1 LSKPVGVVATPH
13 YLATEVGIGV
23 LRDGGNAFDAAV
35 AVGLAIGVVQ
45 PYHSGIGGGCSIT
58 YVTAEGQA
66 GSIQARGRA
75 PEGLDRSLLLE
86 PTGTPDYERARTGP
100 LAMVVPAL
108 VSGLH
113 QVHEAH
119 GQLSWQQVCL
129 APQPLARDGFLA
141 DFMLARNSGEPKTAD
156 KLKRFAA
163 GTSLEESIREGRRLI
178 QPAMSTTLVALADDP
193 IALYTGEI
201 AHKIASRVE
210 SLGGV
215 LAASDLEAYQ
225 AQSHSLNEGSYR
237 GWRILAPGTP
247 TIGALQALLALQI
260 LDHFPLEDLAVGS
273 AEHIHLLV
281 EAIKL
286 SYMAR
291 ASIESDA
298 EAIVLADRKQAKRLA
313 AQIRRDRTLPFEQFP
328 VPSDLE
334 SSTSHFCVADVEGN
348 VVSQT
353 QTIGG
358 HYGSGIVEPE
368 TGIVLNNLV
377 GDFSLQV
384 GDVTT
389 QGIRYGHYNLLE
401 PGLEPAS
408 SQSPLIALNS
418 ETGEMLAAGAAGG
431 PKIVSATVQA
441 LVNCID
447 FGMNAR
453 GSANAPRV
461 HCHGQDVELESGLGG
476 GLAAQ
481 LEDLGHS
488 VRAVESIALMQI
500 IRRTGGGWEGAA
512 DPRSPGSAST
522 ILQDGEST
530 PVHTYGYTIQSSLS

>member
-1 LSKPVGVVATPH
+1 MVASPH
-13 YLATEVGIGV
+13 HLATDVGIDV
-23 LRDGGNAFDAAV
+23 LREGGNAFDAAAAV
-35 AVGLAIGVVQ
+35 ALAIGVVQ

-58 YVTAEGQA
+58 YVTTDGQA
-66 GSIQARGRA
+66 GSVQARGSV

-86 PTGTPDYERARTGP
+86 PTGTPDYERARNGP

-108 VSGLH
+108 VSGVH

-119 GQLSWQQVCL
+119 GRLPWQQVCL

-141 DFMLARNSGEPKTAD
+141 DFMLVRNWSEPKTVD

-163 GTSLEESIREGRRLI
+163 GTSVGKPIREGQRLS
-178 QPAMSTTLVALADDP
+178 QPAMSATLTRLADDP
-193 IALYTGEI
+193 AALHTGEI
-201 AHKIASRVE
+201 AHGIAEHVE
-210 SLGGV
+210 SLGGM
-215 LAASDLEAYQ
+215 LTASDLETYRTR
-225 AQSHSLNEGSYR
+225 SHSLNEGSYR

-247 TIGALQALLALQI
+247 TIGALQVLLTLQI
-260 LDHFPLEDLAVGS
+260 LDDFPLGDLATGS
-273 AEHIHLLV
+273 VEHIHLLI

-291 ASIESDA
+291 ASIENDV
-298 EAIVLADRKQAKRLA
+298 EAVILADRKRAKALA
-313 AQIRRDRTLPFEQFP
+313 ARIRRDQALPFEQIP

-334 SSTSHFCVADVEGN
+334 SSTSHFCVADAEGN

-389 QGIRYGHYNLLE
+389 QGIRYGRYNLLE

-408 SQSPLIALNS
+408 SQSPVIAVNS
-418 ETGEMLAAGAAGG
+418 ETGEVLAAGAAGG

-461 HCHGQDVELESGLGG
+461 HCHGQDVELEPGLGT
-476 GLAAQ
+476 GLATQ
-481 LEDLGHS
+481 LENLGHS
-488 VRAVESIALMQI
+488 VRAVESIALMQV
-500 IRRTGGGWEGAA
+500 IRRTSDGWEGAA
-512 DPRSPGSAST
+512 DPRSPGSASI
-522 ILQDGEST
+522 ILQEGELT
-530 PVHTYGYTIQSSLS
+530 VVNTYGYTIQTSSD